1 MDRLLDQAQCGPT
14 SLRQPAVARLVLAS
28 IEHGVQLGHYQAHA
42 WVIMPNHVH
51 LLVTPLVSAS
61 KLLGSLKAATGR
73 RANMLLKRTGEAF
86 WQDESYDRL
95 VRSGEEFQRIHWYI
109 ENNPVTASLVAKAE
123 EYAWSSA
130 GRPARPPQPEGLP
143 HLGPR

>member
-1 MDRLLDQAQCGPT
+1 MRGRLFSDNLRLLG
-14 SLRQPAVARLVLAS
+14 
-28 IEHGVQLGHYQAHA
+28 LGHYQAHA

-61 KLLGSLKAATGR
+61 KLLG
-73 RANMLLKRTGEAF
+73 LLKRTGHPF

-95 VRSGEEFQRIHWYI
+95 VRSGEEFQRIRWYI
-109 ENNPVTASLVAKAE
+109 ENNPVTACLVAKAE

-130 GRPARPPQPEGLP
+130 GRPERPPQPTGLP
-143 HLGPR
+143 QCAQHGLIL